1 MIVAV
6 ALILAFLVG
15 AELIALCGRRAWVQ
29 WKGTHRAPLVDDAMT
44 QLADAIVTGVDPAPP
59 VGRVRRRAFR
69 LAALR
74 LFTALAGESR
84 ARLTRLVEELGLVE
98 DVLRTLNRSR
108 RAYARRTAADELAEI
123 RSRRAIPLLTRA
135 LADRDPMVRVV
146 AVRGLASLADLAQL
160 ERMLEVLE
168 QDARGAPA
176 VAASAML
183 ALTQAAPEA
192 LVELERGGHAPYARR
207 HAALAL
213 ATAGDRRAVPSLLA
227 ELASENALLAS
238 VAVRAIER
246 VGGEDAVSALQEVA
260 RDGMRDPA
268 LRDQAERALAHV
280 EAKGPA

>member
-1 MIVAV
+1 MIVTL
-6 ALILAFLVG
+6 ALILAVLVV
-15 AELIALCGRRAWVQ
+15 AELIALFGRRAWVH
-29 WKGTHRAPLVDDAMT
+29 WKRTHRAPLVDHAMT
-44 QLADAIVTGVDPAPP
+44 ELADAIVTGVAPAAP

-69 LAALR
+69 LAALE

-84 ARLTRLVEELGLVE
+84 SRLTRLVEELGLVE
-98 DVLRTLNRSR
+98 DVLRTLTRSP

-123 RSRRAIPLLTRA
+123 RSRSAIPLLTRA

-146 AVRGLASLADLAQL
+146 AVRGLASLAELSQL

-168 QDARGAPA
+168 QDSRRAPA

-192 LVELERGGHAPYARR
+192 LAELERGGHAPYARR
-207 HAALAL
+207 QAALAL
-213 ATAGDRRAVPSLLA
+213 ATAGDPRAVPSLLA

-246 VGGEDAVSALQEVA
+246 VGGDDAVSALKDVA
-260 RDGMRDPA
+260 RDGTRDTA
-268 LRDQAERALAHV
+268 LRDQAERALAQV
-280 EAKGPA
+280 AAKGPA